1 MASKNLRSIFAVFLQ
16 DMKKIK
22 NRWEITQ
29 QWQLL
34 FPILGALLVL
44 LTSYTLTRRLLHLFT
59 LNNTFWEW
67 PFTIIVSVIGY
78 FLGVRF
84 FLWCF
89 KKLEHKW
96 VVNQKWEMIAIFIVF
111 AITGSISARLAA
123 PITHL
128 IGLNPETISGWI
140 YWPIRILIILPIYQ
154 ILLVAIGWLF
164 GQFNFFWAFEKKMLK
179 RMGLGFLLS

>member
-1 MASKNLRSIFAVFLQ
+1 
-16 DMKKIK
+16 MKKIK
-22 NRWEITQ
+22 TRWEITQ

-89 KKLEHKW
+89 EKLKNKW
-96 VVNQKWEMIAIFIVF
+96 PVEQRWEMIAIFIVF
-111 AITGSISARLAA
+111 AITGSVSGKLAG
-123 PITHL
+123 PFTDFLGIQQ
-128 IGLNPETISGWI
+128 GNVSGWVF
-140 YWPIRILIILPIYQ
+140 WTFRILLIFPIYQ
-154 ILLVAIGWLF
+154 LLLVCFGWLF
-164 GQFNFFWAFEKKMLK
+164 GQFKFFWNFEKKMLK
-179 RMGLGFLLS
+179 RMGLGFLFP